1 MKMEHRHL
9 ADGDGEVVAIDVA
22 EGQQVRNRQRL
33 VKVMLSDD
41 EEAQS

>member
-1 MKMEHRHL
+1 
-9 ADGDGEVVAIDVA
+9 VI

>member
-9 ADGDGEVVAIDVA
+9 ADGDGEVVAIDVT

-33 VKVMLSDD
+33 VKVVLNG
-41 EEAQS
+41 EEVQS